1 MTTSLPEQR
10 SDLEPAPPGS
20 RRSRSRSL
28 SRKDMAAFLGCVAV
42 ALAAGSVLVIAGSP
56 IHGSPSLRI
65 LDTIAR
71 ASALGLPIAALFGVP
86 VWVWLSARVP
96 SRALLVAL
104 SPLLGIVP
112 GVLVFMTGIIVS
124 VEGPVFWGLFMMAA
138 GAWSAPIGA
147 ALYYLVF
154 AKRPFVAISLGGVVV
169 VLALLGWLSIW
180 ANAA

>member
-1 MTTSLPEQR
+1 
-10 SDLEPAPPGS
+10 
-20 RRSRSRSL
+20 
-28 SRKDMAAFLGCVAV
+28 MAAFLSCVAV

-56 IHGSPSLRI
+56 YYGSTGLGV
-65 LDTIAR
+65 LHTIAR
-71 ASALGLPIAALFGVP
+71 ASAVGLPIAALFGVP
-86 VWVWLSARVP
+86 VWVWLSAKIP

-138 GAWSAPIGA
+138 GAWSAPIA
-147 ALYYLVF
+147 TVLYYVVL

-169 VLALLGWLSIW
+169 ALALLGWLSIW
-180 ANAA
+180 ISTA